1 MRACQPQRH
10 KPEDSVFATDAV
22 SFLTLKVYP
31 AAAPPPTWKQN
42 AARRI
47 SLAHLERP
55 GVLHFLNLLFT
66 VLVAK
71 KVAK

>member
-31 AAAPPPTWKQN
+31 EQFYAGLSAAKTQ
-42 AARRI
+42 ARRQC
-47 SLAHLERP
+47 LCH
-55 GVLHFLNLLFT
+55 
-66 VLVAK
+66 
-71 KVAK
+71 